1 MFPKV
6 HFSVEWSVDDSCIYI
21 LAPLPQMGTNTQTG
35 IFGGYVV
42 SPGVLAAVNP

>member
-6 HFSVEWSVDDSCIYI
+6 HFSVKWSVDDSCIYI
-21 LAPLPQMGTNTQTG
+21 LAPQPQMRTNAQTG
-35 IFGGYVV
+35 IFHVV

>member
-21 LAPLPQMGTNTQTG
+21 LAPLPQMRTNTQT
-35 IFGGYVV
+35 GGYVV